1 MQVTLVCF
9 SFITFVHSVTLKAM
23 PITAEEAFQE
33 AASKILDTTTF
44 VRAVLSGRRRNMS
57 VDFERI
63 DIRPVEIK
71 GVLHLQLMQNDG
83 RATTTKNL
91 LPSAL
96 EVDQLL
102 TSGYANIL
110 VESTQEAYS
119 IRVTKSGD
127 AQVHTEK
134 RALEQNFSHDK
145 KKDRLLDASD
155 PFLREVGIADAKG
168 VIKPSRQDK
177 YKQVEEFLR
186 LLSPALNAAIEAGQ
200 IHKPT
205 QANPLR
211 ITDLGCGHAYLTFA
225 AHQFLL
231 SSGIPVVVTGIDV
244 RPESRD
250 RNNAIAQKLGIA
262 SSISFK
268 AEEISKT
275 TSDAA
280 DIAIALHACDTATDD
295 AIAWAVNG
303 GAKLLLIAP
312 CCHHDIQKQ
321 IDAAPEPWGALTKFG
336 LMKERLGDLLTDSF
350 RAQLLRIVGYRVEV
364 IEFVGG
370 EHTPRNLMIRA
381 VKTDAK
387 PEQIDVDRYLEIT
400 AQWGV
405 KPALE
410 KKLSTLNIR

>member
-1 MQVTLVCF
+1 
-9 SFITFVHSVTLKAM
+9 M
-23 PITAEEAFQE
+23 PLNREEALIE
-33 AASKILDTTTF
+33 AASRILNTQSF
-44 VRAVLSGRRRNMS
+44 VRAVLSGRRRNMV

-71 GVLHLQLMQNDG
+71 GVLNLQLMQNDG

-91 LPSAL
+91 PPSAV
-96 EVDQLL
+96 EIEQLL
-102 TSGYANIL
+102 NSGYANIM
-110 VESTQEAYS
+110 VESTEDAYS
-119 IRVTKSGD
+119 IRITKSGD
-127 AQVHTEK
+127 AQVHIEK
-134 RALEQNFSHDK
+134 RKSEQNLSHDK
-145 KKDRLLDASD
+145 KKDRLLDSND

-186 LLSPALNAAIEAGQ
+186 LLSPALNSAIEAGQ

-205 QANPLR
+205 VQNPLR

-225 AHQFLL
+225 AHQYLIK
-231 SSGIPVVVTGIDV
+231 SGIPVVVTGIDI
-244 RPESRD
+244 RPDSRD
-250 RNNAIAQKLGIA
+250 RNNAIAVKLGITET
-262 SSISFK
+262 ISFK

-275 TSDAA
+275 TSESA

-303 GAKLLLIAP
+303 QAKLLLIAP

-321 IDAAPEPWGALTKFG
+321 IEVAPEPWGAITKFG
-336 LMKERLGDLLTDSF
+336 LMKERLGDLLTDSL
-350 RAQLLRIVGYRVEV
+350 RAQLLRLVGYRVEV

-387 PEQIDVDRYLEIT
+387 PDQLDIDRYLEIT

-405 KPALE
+405 TPVLE

>member
-1 MQVTLVCF
+1 MQLN
-9 SFITFVHSVTLKAM
+9 L
-23 PITAEEAFQE
+23 EEALAQ
-33 AASKILDTTTF
+33 ASSRILNADSF
-44 VRAVLSGRRRNMS
+44 VRAVLSGRRRNMM

-63 DIRPVEIK
+63 DIRLVEIK

-91 LPSAL
+91 LPSMV

-102 TSGYANIL
+102 ISGYANIM
-110 VESTQEAYS
+110 VESTDEAYS

-134 RALEQNFSHDK
+134 RQSEQNLSHDK
-145 KKDRLLDASD
+145 KKERLLDSND

-205 QANPLR
+205 SENPFR

-225 AHQFLL
+225 AHQFLIN
-231 SSGIPVVVTGIDV
+231 SGIPVVVTGIDV
-244 RPESRD
+244 RAESRD
-250 RNNAIAQKLGIA
+250 RNNTIAENLGITKT
-262 SSISFK
+262 IKFK

-275 TSDAA
+275 TSETA

-295 AIAWAVNG
+295 AIAWAVDG
-303 GAKLLLIAP
+303 GSKLLLIAP
-312 CCHHDIQKQ
+312 CCHHDIQRQ
-321 IDAAPEPWGALTKFG
+321 IDAAPEPWGAITKFG
-336 LMKERLGDLLTDSF
+336 LMKERLGDLLTDSL
-350 RAQLLRIVGYRVEV
+350 RAQLLRLVGYRVEV
-364 IEFVGG
+364 IEFVAG

-387 PEQIDVDRYLEIT
+387 PEQIDIDRYCEMT

>member
-1 MQVTLVCF
+1 
-9 SFITFVHSVTLKAM
+9 M
-23 PITAEEAFQE
+23 PITREEAFQE
-33 AASKILDTTTF
+33 AASKILDTSTF

-91 LPSAL
+91 VPSAL

-102 TSGYANIL
+102 NSGYANIM
-110 VESTQEAYS
+110 VESTNEAYS
-119 IRVTKSGD
+119 LRITKSGD
-127 AQVHTEK
+127 AQVHIEK
-134 RALEQNFSHDK
+134 RQSEQNLSHDK
-145 KKDRLLDASD
+145 KKERLLDSND

-186 LLSPALNAAIEAGQ
+186 LLSPALNTAIEAGQ

-205 QANPLR
+205 NENPLR
-211 ITDLGCGHAYLTFA
+211 ITDLGCGHAYLSFA
-225 AHQFLL
+225 AHQFLIN
-231 SSGIPVVVTGIDV
+231 SGIPVIVTGIDV
-244 RPESRD
+244 RPDSRD
-250 RNNAIAQKLGIA
+250 RNNVIAEKLGI
-262 SSISFK
+262 SETITFK

-275 TSDAA
+275 TSESA
-280 DIAIALHACDTATDD
+280 DVAIALHACDTATDD

-321 IDAAPEPWGALTKFG
+321 IDSAPEPWGAITKFG

-387 PEQIDVDRYLEIT
+387 PEQLEIDRYREMT
-400 AQWGV
+400 AQWSV
-405 KPALE
+405 EPALE

>member
-1 MQVTLVCF
+1 
-9 SFITFVHSVTLKAM
+9 M
-23 PITAEEAFQE
+23 PITREEAFQE
-33 AASKILDTTTF
+33 AASKILDTATF

-71 GVLHLQLMQNDG
+71 GVLNLQLMQSDG
-83 RATTTKNL
+83 RTTTAKNL
-91 LPSAL
+91 LPSAI

-102 TSGYANIL
+102 NSGYANIM
-110 VESTQEAYS
+110 VESTFEAYS

-134 RALEQNFSHDK
+134 RALEQNLSHDK

-186 LLSPALNAAIEAGQ
+186 LLSPALNAAIDAGQ

-205 QANPLR
+205 ADNPLR

-225 AHQFLL
+225 AHQFLMN
-231 SSGIPVVVTGIDV
+231 SGIPVVVTGIDI
-244 RPESRD
+244 RPDSRD
-250 RNNAIAQKLGIA
+250 RNNAIAEKLGITKT
-262 SSISFK
+262 ISFK

-275 TSDAA
+275 TSDSA

-350 RAQLLRIVGYRVEV
+350 RAQLLRLVGYRVEV
-364 IEFVGG
+364 IEFIGG

-387 PEQIDVDRYLEIT
+387 PEQLDIDRYLEIT

>member
-1 MQVTLVCF
+1 
-9 SFITFVHSVTLKAM
+9 M
-23 PITAEEAFQE
+23 PLNREEALKE
-33 AASKILDTTTF
+33 AASRILNTQSF
-44 VRAVLSGRRRNMS
+44 VRAVLSGRRRNMV

-71 GVLHLQLMQNDG
+71 GVLNLQLMQNDG

-91 LPSAL
+91 PPSAV
-96 EVDQLL
+96 EIEQLL
-102 TSGYANIL
+102 NSGYANIM
-110 VESTQEAYS
+110 VESTEDAYS
-119 IRVTKSGD
+119 IRITKSGD
-127 AQVHTEK
+127 AQVHIEK
-134 RALEQNFSHDK
+134 RKSEQNLSHDK
-145 KKDRLLDASD
+145 KKDRLLDSND

-186 LLSPALNAAIEAGQ
+186 LLSPALNSAIEAGQ

-205 QANPLR
+205 VQNPLR

-225 AHQFLL
+225 AHQYLIK
-231 SSGIPVVVTGIDV
+231 SGIPVVVTGIDI
-244 RPESRD
+244 RPDSRD
-250 RNNAIAQKLGIA
+250 RNNAIAVKLGITET
-262 SSISFK
+262 ISFK

-275 TSDAA
+275 TSESA

-303 GAKLLLIAP
+303 QAKLLLIAP

-321 IDAAPEPWGALTKFG
+321 IEVAPEPWGAITKFG
-336 LMKERLGDLLTDSF
+336 LMKERLGDLLTDSL
-350 RAQLLRIVGYRVEV
+350 RAQLLRLVGYRVEV

-387 PEQIDVDRYLEIT
+387 PDQLDIDRYLEIT

-405 KPALE
+405 TPVLE

>member
-1 MQVTLVCF
+1 MQT
-9 SFITFVHSVTLKAM
+9 SQ
-23 PITAEEAFQE
+23 EEAFRQ
-33 AASKILDTTTF
+33 ACARILDSSTF
-44 VRAVLSGRRRNMS
+44 VRAVLSGRRRNMQ

-63 DIRPVEIK
+63 DIRLVEIK
-71 GVLHLQLMQNDG
+71 GVLNLQLMQNDG

-91 LPSAL
+91 LPQQVAID
-96 EVDQLL
+96 ELL
-102 TSGYANIL
+102 NSGYANVT
-110 VESTQEAYS
+110 VESTHEAYS
-119 IRVTKSGD
+119 IRITKSGD

-134 RALEQNFSHDK
+134 RELEQNLAHDK

-168 VIKPSRQDK
+168 IIKPSRQDK

-186 LLSPALNAAIEAGQ
+186 LLSPTLNAAIEAGQ

-205 QANPLR
+205 SENPLR

-225 AHQFLL
+225 AHQFLMKF
-231 SSGIPVVVTGIDV
+231 GIPVVVTGIDV
-244 RPESRD
+244 RPDSRD
-250 RNNAIAQKLGIA
+250 RNNEIAKKLGIT
-262 SSISFK
+262 STINFK

-275 TSDAA
+275 TAEAA

-321 IDAAPEPWGALTKFG
+321 IDSAPEPWGALTKFG
-336 LMKERLGDLLTDSF
+336 LMKERLGDLLTDSL

-387 PEQIDVDRYLEIT
+387 PEKLDIDRYLEIT
-400 AQWGV
+400 SQWGV
-405 KPALE
+405 TPALE
-410 KKLSTLNIR
+410 KKLPTLNIR

>member
-1 MQVTLVCF
+1 
-9 SFITFVHSVTLKAM
+9 M
-23 PITAEEAFQE
+23 PLNREEALIE
-33 AASKILDTTTF
+33 AASRILNTQSF
-44 VRAVLSGRRRNMS
+44 VRAVLSGRRRNMV

-71 GVLHLQLMQNDG
+71 GVLNLQLMQNDG

-91 LPSAL
+91 PPSAL
-96 EVDQLL
+96 EIDQLL
-102 TSGYANIL
+102 NSGYANIM
-110 VESTQEAYS
+110 VESTEEAYS
-119 IRVTKSGD
+119 IRITKSGD
-127 AQVHTEK
+127 AQVHIEK
-134 RALEQNFSHDK
+134 RKSEQNLSHDK
-145 KKDRLLDASD
+145 KKDRLLDSND

-186 LLSPALNAAIEAGQ
+186 LLSPALNSAIEAGQ

-205 QANPLR
+205 VQNPLR

-225 AHQFLL
+225 AHQFLIK
-231 SSGIPVVVTGIDV
+231 SGIPVIVTGIDI
-244 RPESRD
+244 RPDSRD
-250 RNNAIAQKLGIA
+250 RNNAIAVKLGITET
-262 SSISFK
+262 ISFK

-275 TSDAA
+275 TSESA

-303 GAKLLLIAP
+303 QAKLLLIAP

-321 IDAAPEPWGALTKFG
+321 IEVAPEPWGAITKFG
-336 LMKERLGDLLTDSF
+336 LMKERLGDLLTDSL
-350 RAQLLRIVGYRVEV
+350 RAQLLRLVGYRVEV

-387 PEQIDVDRYLEIT
+387 PDQLDIDRYLEIT

-405 KPALE
+405 APVLE

>member
-1 MQVTLVCF
+1 MQTTREDALA
-9 SFITFVHSVTLKAM
+9 I
-23 PITAEEAFQE
+23 
-33 AASKILDTTTF
+33 ASARIIDTSSF
-44 VRAVLSGRRRNMS
+44 VRAVLSGRRRNMQ

-63 DIRPVEIK
+63 DIRLVEIK
-71 GVLHLQLMQNDG
+71 GVLQLQLMQNDG
-83 RATTTKNL
+83 RATTTKNV
-91 LPSAL
+91 LPDHL
-96 EVDQLL
+96 QIDQLL
-102 TSGYANIL
+102 DSGYANIM
-110 VESTQEAYS
+110 VESTSEVYS
-119 IRVTKSGD
+119 LRITKSGD
-127 AQVHTEK
+127 ALITIEK
-134 RALEQNFSHDK
+134 RQSEQNLSHDK
-145 KKDRLLDASD
+145 KKERLLDSHD

-186 LLSPALNAAIEAGQ
+186 LLSPTLNAAIEAGQ

-205 QANPLR
+205 KDNPLK

-231 SSGIPVVVTGIDV
+231 KSGIPVVVTGIDV
-244 RPESRD
+244 RPDSRD
-250 RNNAIAQKLGIA
+250 RNNAIAEKLGI
-262 SSISFK
+262 SSTITFK

-275 TSDAA
+275 TADSA

-321 IDAAPEPWGALTKFG
+321 IVSAPEPWGALTKFG

-350 RAQLLRIVGYRVEV
+350 RAQLLRISGYRVEI
-364 IEFVGG
+364 IEFVAG

-381 VKTDAK
+381 IKTGAK
-387 PEQIDVDRYLEIT
+387 PDRVDIDRYLEIT
-400 AQWGV
+400 GQWGV
-405 KPALE
+405 TPALE
-410 KKLSTLNIR
+410 KKIPTLNIR

>member
-1 MQVTLVCF
+1 
-9 SFITFVHSVTLKAM
+9 M
-23 PITAEEAFQE
+23 PITCEEAFKE
-33 AASKILDTTTF
+33 AASRILDTSTF
-44 VRAVLSGRRRNMS
+44 VRAVLSGRRRNI
-57 VDFERI
+57 VVEFERI

-83 RATTTKNL
+83 RVTTTKNL
-91 LPSAL
+91 LPSAV

-102 TSGYANIL
+102 NSGYANIM
-110 VESTQEAYS
+110 VESTHEAYS

-134 RALEQNFSHDK
+134 RQSEQNLAHDK
-145 KKDRLLDASD
+145 KKDRLLDSND

-168 VIKPSRQDK
+168 AIKPSRQDK
-177 YKQVEEFLR
+177 YKQVDEFLR

-205 QANPLR
+205 AANPLR

-225 AHQFLL
+225 AHQFLVN
-231 SSGIPVVVTGIDV
+231 SGIPVVVTGIDI
-244 RPESRD
+244 RIESRD
-250 RNNAIAQKLGIA
+250 RNNAIAEKLGISETIA
-262 SSISFK
+262 FK

-275 TSDAA
+275 TAETA
-280 DIAIALHACDTATDD
+280 DVAIALHACDTATDD
-295 AIAWAVNG
+295 AIAWAVNRG
-303 GAKLLLIAP
+303 SKLLLIAP

-321 IDAAPEPWGALTKFG
+321 INSAPEPWGALTKFG
-336 LMKERLGDLLTDSF
+336 LMKERLGDLLTDSL
-350 RAQLLRIVGYRVEV
+350 RAQLLRLVGYRVEV
-364 IEFVGG
+364 IEFIGG

-387 PEQIDVDRYLEIT
+387 PEQLDVDRYREIT
-400 AQWGV
+400 AQWGI

>member
-1 MQVTLVCF
+1 VSEANLEDIFIELAEKFDDTKSLVR
-9 SFITFVHSVTLKAM
+9 V
-23 PITAEEAFQE
+23 
-33 AASKILDTTTF
+33 
-44 VRAVLSGRRRNMS
+44 VLSGRRRNMQT
-57 VDFERI
+57 VHERI
-63 DIRPVEIK
+63 DMRPVSIK
-71 GVLHLQLMQNDG
+71 DSIAIQVSHSDG
-83 RATTTKNL
+83 RQMTTKNYEAGQAPFNEL
-91 LPSAL
+91 LR
-96 EVDQLL
+96 
-102 TSGYANIL
+102 SGYANIL
-110 VESTQEAYS
+110 LEQTHQSISVRITKKGEALVHRESTEREQELAHDR
-119 IRVTKSGD
+119 IKS
-127 AQVHTEK
+127 
-134 RALEQNFSHDK
+134 
-145 KKDRLLDASD
+145 RLLDPSD
-155 PFLREVGIADAKG
+155 PYLIAIGISDSQGNLKASK
-168 VIKPSRQDK
+168 SDK

-186 LLSPALNAAIEAGQ
+186 LLSPALNAAIDAGQ

-205 QANPLR
+205 SANPLR

-225 AHQFLL
+225 AHQFLM

-250 RNNAIAQKLGIA
+250 RNNSIADKLGIA
-262 SSISFK
+262 KTISFK

-275 TSDAA
+275 TAETA

-303 GAKLLLIAP
+303 GSKLLLIAP

-350 RAQLLRIVGYRVEV
+350 RAQLLRLVGYRVEV
-364 IEFVGG
+364 IEFIGG

-387 PEQIDVDRYLEIT
+387 PEQLDIDRYLEIT

>member
-1 MQVTLVCF
+1 
-9 SFITFVHSVTLKAM
+9 M
-23 PITAEEAFQE
+23 PLNREEALKE
-33 AASKILDTTTF
+33 AASRILNTQSF
-44 VRAVLSGRRRNMS
+44 VRAVLSGRRRNMV

-71 GVLHLQLMQNDG
+71 GVLNLQLMQNDG

-91 LPSAL
+91 PPSAV
-96 EVDQLL
+96 EIEQLL
-102 TSGYANIL
+102 NSGYANIM
-110 VESTQEAYS
+110 VESTEDAYS
-119 IRVTKSGD
+119 IRITKSGD
-127 AQVHTEK
+127 AQVHIEK
-134 RALEQNFSHDK
+134 RKSEQNLSHDK
-145 KKDRLLDASD
+145 KKDRLLDSND

-186 LLSPALNAAIEAGQ
+186 LLSPALNSAIEAGQ

-205 QANPLR
+205 VQNPLR

-225 AHQFLL
+225 AHQYLIK
-231 SSGIPVVVTGIDV
+231 SGIPVVVTGIDI
-244 RPESRD
+244 RPDSRD
-250 RNNAIAQKLGIA
+250 RNNAIAVKLGITET
-262 SSISFK
+262 ISFK

-275 TSDAA
+275 TSESA

-303 GAKLLLIAP
+303 QAKLLLIAP

-321 IDAAPEPWGALTKFG
+321 IEVAPEPWGAITKFG
-336 LMKERLGDLLTDSF
+336 LMKERLGDLLTDSL

-387 PEQIDVDRYLEIT
+387 PDQLDIDRYLEIT

-405 KPALE
+405 TPVLE

>member
-1 MQVTLVCF
+1 
-9 SFITFVHSVTLKAM
+9 M
-23 PITAEEAFQE
+23 PITLEEAFQE
-33 AASKILDTTTF
+33 AASKILNTSTF

-71 GVLHLQLMQNDG
+71 GVLNLQLMQNDG
-83 RATTTKNL
+83 RATTAKNL

-96 EVDQLL
+96 EIDRLL
-102 TSGYANIL
+102 NSGYANIM
-110 VESTQEAYS
+110 VESTDEAYS

-134 RALEQNFSHDK
+134 RALEQNLSHDK
-145 KKDRLLDASD
+145 KKDRLLDSND

-205 QANPLR
+205 QENPLR

-225 AHQFLL
+225 AHQFLIN
-231 SSGIPVVVTGIDV
+231 SGIPVVVTGIDI
-244 RPESRD
+244 RPDSRD
-250 RNNAIAQKLGIA
+250 RNNTIAEKLGITKT
-262 SSISFK
+262 ITFK

-275 TSDAA
+275 TA
-280 DIAIALHACDTATDD
+280 DSADVAIALHACDTATDD

-321 IDAAPEPWGALTKFG
+321 IESAPEPWGALTKFG

-387 PEQIDVDRYLEIT
+387 PEQLDIDRYLEIT

-405 KPALE
+405 KPVLE

>member
-1 MQVTLVCF
+1 
-9 SFITFVHSVTLKAM
+9 M
-23 PITAEEAFQE
+23 PITREEAFQE
-33 AASKILDTTTF
+33 AASKILDTATF

-57 VDFERI
+57 VEFERI
-63 DIRPVEIK
+63 DIRLVEIK
-71 GVLHLQLMQNDG
+71 GVLNLQLMQSDG
-83 RATTTKNL
+83 RTTTAKNL
-91 LPSAL
+91 LPSAI

-102 TSGYANIL
+102 NSGYANIM
-110 VESTQEAYS
+110 VESTFEAYS

-134 RALEQNFSHDK
+134 RALEQNLSHDK

-168 VIKPSRQDK
+168 VIKPSRHDK

-186 LLSPALNAAIEAGQ
+186 LLSPALNAAIDAGQ

-205 QANPLR
+205 TDNPLR

-225 AHQFLL
+225 AHQFLMN
-231 SSGIPVVVTGIDV
+231 SGIPVVVTGIDI
-244 RPESRD
+244 RPDSRD
-250 RNNAIAQKLGIA
+250 RNNAIAEKLGITKT
-262 SSISFK
+262 ISFK

-275 TSDAA
+275 TSDSA

-350 RAQLLRIVGYRVEV
+350 RAQLLRLVGYRVEV
-364 IEFVGG
+364 IEFIGG

-387 PEQIDVDRYLEIT
+387 PEQLDIDRYLEIT

>member
-1 MQVTLVCF
+1 MQLN
-9 SFITFVHSVTLKAM
+9 L
-23 PITAEEAFQE
+23 EEALAQ
-33 AASKILDTTTF
+33 ASSRILNADSF
-44 VRAVLSGRRRNMS
+44 VRAVLSGRRRNMM

-63 DIRPVEIK
+63 DIRLVEIK

-91 LPSAL
+91 LPSMV

-102 TSGYANIL
+102 ISGYANIM
-110 VESTQEAYS
+110 VESTDEAYS

-134 RALEQNFSHDK
+134 RQSEQNLSHDK
-145 KKDRLLDASD
+145 KKERLLDSND

-205 QANPLR
+205 SENPLR

-225 AHQFLL
+225 AHQFLIN
-231 SSGIPVVVTGIDV
+231 SGIPVVVTGIDV
-244 RPESRD
+244 RAESRD
-250 RNNAIAQKLGIA
+250 RNNTIAENLGITKT
-262 SSISFK
+262 IKFK

-275 TSDAA
+275 TSETA

-295 AIAWAVNG
+295 AIAWAVDG
-303 GAKLLLIAP
+303 GSKLLLIAP
-312 CCHHDIQKQ
+312 CCHHDIQRQ
-321 IDAAPEPWGALTKFG
+321 IDAAPEPWGTITKFG
-336 LMKERLGDLLTDSF
+336 LMKERLGDLLTDSL
-350 RAQLLRIVGYRVEV
+350 RAQLLRLVGYRVEV
-364 IEFVGG
+364 IEFVAG

-387 PEQIDVDRYLEIT
+387 PEQIDIDRYCEMT

>member
-1 MQVTLVCF
+1 
-9 SFITFVHSVTLKAM
+9 
-23 PITAEEAFQE
+23 
-33 AASKILDTTTF
+33 
-44 VRAVLSGRRRNMS
+44 
-57 VDFERI
+57 
-63 DIRPVEIK
+63 
-71 GVLHLQLMQNDG
+71 LHLQLMQNDG

-91 LPSAL
+91 LPSMV

-102 TSGYANIL
+102 NSGYANIM
-110 VESTQEAYS
+110 VESTDEAYS

-134 RALEQNFSHDK
+134 RQSEQNLSHDK
-145 KKDRLLDASD
+145 KKERLLDSND

-205 QANPLR
+205 KENPLR

-225 AHQFLL
+225 AHQFLIN
-231 SSGIPVVVTGIDV
+231 SGIPVVVTGIDV
-244 RPESRD
+244 RPDSRD
-250 RNNAIAQKLGIA
+250 RNNKIAEKLGITKT
-262 SSISFK
+262 INFK

-275 TSDAA
+275 TAETA

-303 GAKLLLIAP
+303 GSKLLLIAP

-321 IDAAPEPWGALTKFG
+321 IDAAPEPWGAITKFG
-336 LMKERLGDLLTDSF
+336 LMKERLGDLLTDSL
-350 RAQLLRIVGYRVEV
+350 RAQLLRLVGYRVEV
-364 IEFVGG
+364 IEFIGG

-387 PEQIDVDRYLEIT
+387 PEQIDIDRYCEIT